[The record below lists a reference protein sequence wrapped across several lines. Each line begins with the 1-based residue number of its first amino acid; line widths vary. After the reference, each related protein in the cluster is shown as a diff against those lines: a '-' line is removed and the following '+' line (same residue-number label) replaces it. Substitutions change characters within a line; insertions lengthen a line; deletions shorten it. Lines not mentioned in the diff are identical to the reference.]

1 MKSDLIQSFS
11 KPWRKDG
18 EKTRQISIHHGNDKQ
33 KTWQI
38 FPNALFP
45 PLRPHISRQSDII
58 CASLETLLL
67 NISNQEI
74 SPPCRICRNSQVL
87 ETRHVFLPA
96 RGIWKTDLW
105 MILTLN
111 PSAWN
116 WWYAKSVRGLIHW
129 SRCAIPLELHKHTIS
144 SRSWRSFGTFDQ
156 ITSRF

>member
-18 EKTRQISIHHGNDKQ
+18 EKTRQISIHHGYDKQ

-116 WWYAKSVRGLIHW
+116 WWYAKSVRGFIGLDAQFRLNFINTQSHREAGGRLAL
-129 SRCAIPLELHKHTIS
+129 STK
-144 SRSWRSFGTFDQ
+144 
-156 ITSRF
+156 

>member
-18 EKTRQISIHHGNDKQ
+18 EKTRQISINHGNDKQ

-45 PLRPHISRQSDII
+45 PLRPHISRQSHII
-58 CASLETLLL
+58 CASLETLLP

-96 RGIWKTDLW
+96 RRIWKTNLFNDFDVE
-105 MILTLN
+105 
-111 PSAWN
+111 SF
-116 WWYAKSVRGLIHW
+116 GLKLVIRQISQRIHW
-129 SRCAIPLELHKHTIS
+129 SWCAIPLELHKHTIS